1 MLGFPN
7 KKPKT
12 PLKEGGEEVPIAIAP
27 IEQELRIVKV
37 LADEKTKKHLESLG
51 IVIQGS
57 IRILSSSGG
66 NVICLVKGVRLALN
80 RDVATKIL
88 VA

>member
-1 MLGFPN
+1 MPIVFAPN
-7 KKPKT
+7 D
-12 PLKEGGEEVPIAIAP
+12 V
-27 IEQELRIVKV
+27 ELTIIKV

-51 IVIQGS
+51 IVPQGKIS
-57 IRILSSSGG
+57 VISSRGG
-66 NVICLVKGVRLALN
+66 NIICIVKGVRLGLN

>member
-1 MLGFPN
+1 MLGIPN

-12 PLKEGGEEVPIAIAP
+12 PQKEGGEVMPIAIAP